1 MIKGGP
7 YMKAIT
13 VKQPGGAEQL
23 QVEDHVKP
31 IPKDGELL
39 IKVKAAAVN
48 RTDIMNRESRSGY
61 LDNPILGVEVA
72 GTVEKAGAGV
82 KIEVGT
88 HVMGLVNG
96 GGYAEYVVMPAERAM
111 MIPKNLS
118 FEEAAAIPEVFLTAY
133 QTLFWIGQLRAD
145 ENVLI
150 HAGGS
155 GVGTA
160 AIQLAKQIGKANV
173 ITTAGSKKKLDF
185 CRSLGADV
193 CINYK
198 EQNFDEVVLN
208 STKNQGVDLILDF
221 IGASYWSK
229 NLASIKVD
237 GRWVLIG
244 ILGGA
249 EIKKFNLMDLMSK
262 RIQLFGTL
270 LTPRS
275 DAYKAALT
283 SEFYSKT
290 LELFCNNKLR
300 PVIDHVFPF
309 DQIQQAHEHMENN
322 KNIGKIIL
330 KVN

>member
-1 MIKGGP
+1 
-7 YMKAIT
+7 MKAIT

-23 QVEDHVKP
+23 QIVDYVKP

-48 RTDIMNRESRSGY
+48 RTDIMTRKGSSSY
-61 LDNPILGVEVA
+61 MKNPILGVEVA
-72 GTVEKAGAGV
+72 GIVEEAGPGA
-82 KIEVGT
+82 KTAVGT

-96 GGYAEYVVMPAERAM
+96 GGYAEYAVMPDERAM
-111 MIPKNLS
+111 VIPETLS
-118 FEEAAAIPEVFLTAY
+118 FEGAAAIPEVFLTAY
-133 QTLFWIGQLRAD
+133 QTLFWIGGLQAN
-145 ENVLI
+145 ETVLI

-160 AIQLAKQIGKANV
+160 AIQLAKQLGQAKV

-185 CRSLGADV
+185 CQSIGADV

-198 EQNFDEVVLN
+198 EQNFAEEVLKATN
-208 STKNQGVDLILDF
+208 HQGVDLILDF
-221 IGASYWSK
+221 VGASYWSK

-244 ILGGA
+244 SLGGS
-249 EIKKFNLMDLMSK
+249 EVEKINLMDLMLK
-262 RIQLFGTL
+262 RIQLTGTL

-275 DAYKAALT
+275 DAYKTALT
-283 SEFYSKT
+283 ADFSSKT
-290 LELFCNNKLR
+290 LELFAGNKLH
-300 PVIDHVFPF
+300 PIVDHVFSL
-309 DQIQQAHEHMENN
+309 DQIQQAHEYMEDN
-322 KNIGKIIL
+322 KNIGKIII

>member
-1 MIKGGP
+1 
-7 YMKAIT
+7 MKAIT

-23 QVEDHVKP
+23 QVGEHEKP

-48 RTDIMNRESRSGY
+48 RTDIVTRESSSGY
-61 LDNPILGVEVA
+61 LTNPILGVEVA
-72 GTVEKAGAGV
+72 GIVEKAGAGA
-82 KIEVGT
+82 KTAVGT
-88 HVMGLVNG
+88 RVMGLVNG
-96 GGYAEYVVMPAERAM
+96 GGYAEYVLMPDDRAM
-111 MIPKNLS
+111 VIPENLS

-133 QTLFWIGQLRAD
+133 QTLFWIGHLRAG
-145 ENVLI
+145 ETVLI

-160 AIQLAKQIGKANV
+160 AIQLAKQIGQANV
-173 ITTAGSKKKLDF
+173 ITTAGSKEKLEF

-198 EQNFDEVVLN
+198 EQNFDEEVLKA
-208 STKNQGVDLILDF
+208 TKNQGVDLILDF

-249 EIKKFNLMDLMSK
+249 AIEKFNLMDVMSK
-262 RIQLFGTL
+262 RIQLTGTL

-275 DAYKAALT
+275 DEYKTALT
-283 SEFYSKT
+283 TEFSSKA
-290 LELFCNNKLR
+290 LELFRTNKLR
-300 PVIDHVFPF
+300 PIVDHVFSLNHV
-309 DQIQQAHEHMENN
+309 QQAHEHMESNR
-322 KNIGKIIL
+322 NIGKIIL
-330 KVN
+330 KVD

>member
-1 MIKGGP
+1 
-7 YMKAIT
+7 MKAIT

-23 QVEDHVKP
+23 QLEEVDKP
-31 IPKDGELL
+31 TPKDGELL

-48 RTDIMNRESRSGY
+48 RTDIVNRESSSGY

-72 GTVEKAGAGV
+72 GIVEEAGTDA
-82 KIEVGT
+82 KTPIGT

-96 GGYAEYVVMPAERAM
+96 GGYAEYAVMPDDRAM
-111 MIPKNLS
+111 VIPENLS

-133 QTLFWIGQLRAD
+133 QTLFWIGQLRTD

-160 AIQLAKQIGKANV
+160 AIQLAKQIGQANV
-173 ITTAGSKKKLDF
+173 ITTAGSKQKLDF

-198 EQNFDEVVLN
+198 EQNFDEEVLRATN
-208 STKNQGVDLILDF
+208 NQGVDLILDF
-221 IGASYWSK
+221 IGASYWDK

-244 ILGGA
+244 VLGGTQI
-249 EIKKFNLMDLMSK
+249 EKFNLMDVISK
-262 RIQLFGTL
+262 RIQMTGTL

-275 DAYKAALT
+275 DEYKTALT
-283 SEFYSKT
+283 SEFSSKT
-290 LELFCNNKLR
+290 MELFRHHKLR
-300 PVIDHVFPF
+300 PIVDQVFTLE
-309 DQIQQAHEHMENN
+309 QIQQAHEHMESN